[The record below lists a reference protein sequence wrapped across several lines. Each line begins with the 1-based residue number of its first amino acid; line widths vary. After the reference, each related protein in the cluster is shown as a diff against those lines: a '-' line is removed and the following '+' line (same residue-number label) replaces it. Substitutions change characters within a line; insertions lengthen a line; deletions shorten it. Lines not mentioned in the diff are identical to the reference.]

1 MESTTLNLTSFADT
15 ELLEAGT
22 NQITRS
28 PRIINHRNISIVY
41 IDFSGLRKE
50 EEIYEA
56 MDNAERFIRRHYSKS
71 LYTLTNLS
79 GMHFNTDIYSRF
91 INYAKGNTPYV
102 KASAVVGMVGM
113 MQIFYNSFLRL
124 TGRMVK
130 ACTTE
135 LEAKEYLAGI

>member
-1 MESTTLNLTSFADT
+1 MESTTFNLRSFADT
-15 ELLEAGT
+15 AVLEAESR
-22 NQITRS
+22 QATRT

-50 EEIYEA
+50 EEIYDA
-56 MDNAERFIRRHYSKS
+56 MENAQRFVRSHYSKS

-79 GMHFNTDIYSRF
+79 GMHFNTDVYSRF
-91 INYAKGNTPYV
+91 VEYAKGNTPYV
-102 KASAVVGMVGM
+102 KASAVVGMMGL

-124 TGRMVK
+124 TGRKVK

-135 LEAKEYLAGI
+135 LEAKEYLASI